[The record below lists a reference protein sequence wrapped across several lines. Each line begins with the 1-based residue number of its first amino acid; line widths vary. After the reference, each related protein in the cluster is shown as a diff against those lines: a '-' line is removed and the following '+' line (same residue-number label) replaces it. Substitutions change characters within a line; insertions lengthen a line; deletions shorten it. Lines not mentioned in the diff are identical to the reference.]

1 LSDLTGIIC
10 FMLIRLRRWP
20 LLAGGAVY
28 SSWVLAF
35 VLPTGLSQRAAFT
48 SELEATGQPYAW
60 LFRVSDV
67 VAGLLLALGAVA
79 ALGWAARAP
88 TRCAPLLV
96 LAVAAVAVT
105 GVTNALTGVFALDC
119 TTSNGRCTRLRTAG
133 VPSSWH
139 HHAHLLIS
147 NVSGYAFGVT
157 VVALVLVVVFL
168 RSDVT
173 AARASFLP
181 RGLRRALVL
190 GAGLAALTAIPVS
203 SALWPVSW
211 RGFPQRINE
220 AVESL
225 LFVLLGLWA
234 GRAAPVERPPPVSS
248 QRSRS

>member
-1 LSDLTGIIC
+1 
-10 FMLIRLRRWP
+10 MLIHLRRWP
-20 LLAGGAVY
+20 LLLGGLAY

-48 SELEATGQPYAW
+48 SELEAAGQPYAW
-60 LFRVSDV
+60 LFRASDV

-88 TRCAPLLV
+88 TRYAPLLV
-96 LAVAAVAVT
+96 LAFVAVALT
-105 GVTNALTGVFALDC
+105 GVTNALTGFLPLDC
-119 TTSNGRCTRLRTAG
+119 TTSNGRCTRLRSAG

-157 VVALVLVVVFL
+157 VVALVLVVLAFL
-168 RSDVT
+168 TSDARSKARSEVT
-173 AARASFLP
+173 ADGASFLP
-181 RGLRRALVL
+181 SGLRRALLLV
-190 GAGLAALTAIPVS
+190 AGLAALTAIPVS

-211 RGFPQRINE
+211 RGVPQRINE

-234 GRAAPVERPPPVSS
+234 GRAARVEQPGPVSS
-248 QRSRS
+248 QRSQW

>member
-1 LSDLTGIIC
+1 
-10 FMLIRLRRWP
+10 MLIRLRRWP
-20 LLAGGAVY
+20 LLVGGVVY

-60 LFRVSDV
+60 LFRASDV

-79 ALGWAARAP
+79 TLGWAARAP

-96 LAVAAVAVT
+96 LAFGAVAVT
-105 GVTNALTGVFALDC
+105 GVTNALTGVLALDC
-119 TTSNGRCTRLRTAG
+119 TTSNGRCTRLRAAG

-139 HHAHLLIS
+139 HHAHLLVS

-157 VVALVLVVVFL
+157 VVALVLVVLVFL
-168 RSDVT
+168 RSD
-173 AARASFLP
+173 APADGASFLP
-181 RGLRRALVL
+181 SGLRRALVL

-234 GRAAPVERPPPVSS
+234 GRAAPVDRAAPVSS

>member
-1 LSDLTGIIC
+1 
-10 FMLIRLRRWP
+10 MLV
-20 LLAGGAVY
+20 GGVVY

-60 LFRVSDV
+60 LFRGSDV

-88 TRCAPLLV
+88 TRWAPLLV
-96 LAVAAVAVT
+96 LAFVAVAVT
-105 GVTNALTGVFALDC
+105 GVTNALTGVLPLDC
-119 TTSNGRCTRLRTAG
+119 TTSDGRCTRLRASG

-139 HHAHLLIS
+139 HHAHLVIS

-157 VVALVLVVVFL
+157 VVALVLVVLVCL
-168 RSDVT
+168 RSDATVD
-173 AARASFLP
+173 RASFLP
-181 RGLRRALVL
+181 SRLRRGFVLV
-190 GAGLAALTAIPVS
+190 AGLAALTAIPVS

-234 GRAAPVERPPPVSS
+234 GRAARVERPPPISS
-248 QRSRS
+248 QPSRS